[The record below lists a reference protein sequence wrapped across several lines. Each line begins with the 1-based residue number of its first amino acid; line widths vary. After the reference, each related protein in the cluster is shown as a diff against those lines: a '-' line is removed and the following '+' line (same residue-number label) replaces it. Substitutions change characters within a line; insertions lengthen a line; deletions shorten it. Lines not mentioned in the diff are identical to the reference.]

1 MASSSS
7 RSKSAPPGVVD
18 VDRGSPDD
26 GTLRKQGVRVSEEE
40 FAERAQE
47 RASAR
52 DLDKVVVAGASN
64 PRAADRD
71 RAFPRAADS
80 PLSNSRKARPLQHP
94 GITRTPLSSRQRK
107 ERSAVKNRVVDTA
120 PKAQFTAVTG
130 LLGERSQKW
139 GRINDALSEANG
151 DAQLLSD
158 ADRQEVQRVDR
169 FIQAYEQQSGR
180 EHRVY
185 VPVRLPDRATTLREV
200 GEQLP
205 ARSLIETDR
214 FTGGVHC
221 LHELDSSRGEHDV
234 VLEVQTRRGAY
245 VGHSDTRDDTRHLL
259 PRAMRLRHVG
269 SRTVSY
275 TRPDGSTGERIVI
288 QARDLTE
295 TQQQRE
301 KRQATTTRRR

>member
-1 MASSSS
+1 MASKSS
-7 RSKSAPPGVVD
+7 RSSPAPPGVVD
-18 VDRGSPDD
+18 IDRGSSDD
-26 GTLRKQGVRVSEEE
+26 GTLSKQGVRISEEA
-40 FAERAQE
+40 FADRAQE

-52 DLDKVVVAGASN
+52 DLDTTVVSGAANS
-64 PRAADRD
+64 RAADRD
-71 RAFPRAADS
+71 RAFPRAADE

-107 ERSAVKNRVVDTA
+107 ERSAVKNRVIETA
-120 PKAQFTAVTG
+120 PKAQFNAVSG
-130 LLGERSQKW
+130 LLGERSEKW
-139 GRINDALSEANG
+139 GRINDALSDNNG

-169 FIQAYEQQSGR
+169 FVQAYEQQSGR

-185 VPVRLPDRATTLREV
+185 VPVALPGRATSLREV

-205 ARSLIETDR
+205 VRSLIETDR
-214 FTGGVHC
+214 FTGGTHC
-221 LHELDSSRGEHDV
+221 LHELDSHHSEHDV

-245 VGHSDTRDDTRHLL
+245 VGQSDTGDDTRHLL
-259 PRAMRLRHVG
+259 PRGMRLREVG
-269 SRTVSY
+269 SRVVAY

-301 KRQATTTRRR
+301 KRQKTTTRRR